1 MMNYGIKNIK
11 DLNEKIN
18 NEQFLVPKC
27 KKRDV
32 DFSRNR
38 KLTPKDLV
46 LYNINNRGKTT
57 KMELNDFLEKCNM
70 DDVSDVA
77 LLKQREKLNE
87 EIFVVL
93 NNESMTNFY
102 NNYKDE
108 VKTFKGY
115 VLLAIDGSDCEVPNT
130 KATRE
135 RYKAKNST
143 KDNRIARIKLSNCY
157 DLLNCFVLDTQIQ
170 SYKYSEIE
178 LASKHMENVKQLVGD
193 YKTINIRDRG
203 YLSLSYIYHA
213 VKNDE
218 KFVIRLDKTKFKLE
232 QESMKTDD
240 ELVEIKY
247 QIDRIRYYKDNDL
260 ELYEYYES
268 GNTIKVRFINI
279 TLPTGEI
286 ETLITN
292 LDKEE
297 FSKEDI
303 DYLYKSRWGIE
314 TNYGILKNS
323 MMITNIS
330 SSKDGIIKQEIYS
343 TMLVFNTLQALVN
356 DLESEIE
363 QDKYKHK
370 MKVNFNMALGFTK
383 KYLILILLAKNEEE
397 RRRLSDVLFKRILEN
412 IVPIR
417 PNRSY
422 ERNKRNNSVYNK
434 YPINKR
440 KSF

>member
-1 MMNYGIKNIK
+1 MKYGNKNIDNLK
-11 DLNEKIN
+11 RKIN
-18 NEQFLVPKC
+18 DKEFLVPICRKC
-27 KKRDV
+27 DI

-87 EIFVVL
+87 EVFVIL
-93 NNESMTNFY
+93 NNESMIDFY

-130 KATRE
+130 KVTRE

-170 SYKYSEIE
+170 SYKYSEID

-203 YLSLSYIYHA
+203 YLSLSYMYHA
-213 VKNDE
+213 IKNNE

-232 QESMKTDD
+232 QKIMKTDD

-247 QIDRIRYYKDNDL
+247 QRDRIRYYKDSDL
-260 ELYEYYES
+260 EFYEYYEN
-268 GNTIKVRFINI
+268 GNTIKVRFVNI

-286 ETLITN
+286 ETIITN
-292 LDKEE
+292 LDKKE
-297 FSKEDI
+297 FNRNDI

-356 DLESEIE
+356 ELEEEIDQE
-363 QDKYKHK
+363 KYKHK

-383 KYLILILLAKNEEE
+383 KYLILILIAKNEDE
-397 RRRLSDVLFKRILEN
+397 RKRLSDILFKKILEN

-422 ERNKRNNSVYNK
+422 ERNKSNNSVYNK

-440 KSF
+440 KSY

>member
-1 MMNYGIKNIK
+1 MKYGNKNIDNLK
-11 DLNEKIN
+11 KRIN
-18 NEQFLVPKC
+18 DTDFLVPICRKC
-27 KKRDV
+27 DV
-32 DFSRNR
+32 DFTRKR

-46 LYNINNRGKTT
+46 LYNLNNRGKTT

-70 DDVSDVA
+70 DNISDAA

-87 EIFVVL
+87 EVFVIL
-93 NNESMTNFY
+93 NNESMIDFY

-130 KATRE
+130 KSTRE

-143 KDNRIARIKLSNCY
+143 KNNRVARIKLSNCY

-178 LASKHMENVKQLVGD
+178 LASKHMKNIKQLVGN
-193 YKTINIRDRG
+193 YKTISIRDRG

-213 VKNDE
+213 IKNNE
-218 KFVIRLDKTKFKLE
+218 KFVIRLDKTKFKVE
-232 QESMKTDD
+232 QKSMKTDD

-247 QIDRIRYYKDNDL
+247 QKDRIGYYKDNDS
-260 ELYEYYES
+260 ELYEYYGS
-268 GNTIKVRFINI
+268 GNTIKVRFVNI

-286 ETLITN
+286 ETIITN
-292 LDKEE
+292 LDKKE
-297 FSKEDI
+297 FNKDDI
-303 DYLYKSRWGIE
+303 NYLYKSRWGIE

-356 DLESEIE
+356 ELEEEIDQE
-363 QDKYKHK
+363 KYKHK

-383 KYLILILLAKNEEE
+383 KYLILILIAENAEE
-397 RRRLSDVLFKRILEN
+397 RKKLSDILFKKILEN

-422 ERNKRNNSVYNK
+422 RRNKSNNSVYNK

-440 KSF
+440 KSY